1 MYIYIYVYI
10 YIYTYVCIYIY
21 VYIYDMRWKG
31 MKQTQPS
38 IDDRRNMVAG
48 ACLRK
53 LCKAQPPSVAGLLGF
68 TAARPAGESP

>member
-1 MYIYIYVYI
+1 
-10 YIYTYVCIYIY
+10 
-21 VYIYDMRWKG
+21 

-53 LCKAQPPSVAGLLGF
+53 LCKAQPPSVAGLLGCA
-68 TAARPAGESP
+68 AARPAGESPRNIIRKDVIFVGTSPT

>member
-1 MYIYIYVYI
+1 MLYIYI
-10 YIYTYVCIYIY
+10 CIHI
-21 VYIYDMRWKG
+21 YIYDMRWKG
-31 MKQTQPS
+31 IKQTQPS

-53 LCKAQPPSVAGLLGF
+53 LCKAQPPSVAGLLGC